1 MSLHNGGGTGWGQSV
16 NGGFGLVL
24 DGSKEAEMRA
34 RDMIFFDVA
43 NGITRRARSGN
54 PHAISTI
61 KSLAEKYPDF
71 KPFLPVMEE

>member
-1 MSLHNGGGTGWGQSV
+1 M
-16 NGGFGLVL
+16 L
-24 DGSKEAEMRA
+24 DGTEAAEVRA

-61 KSLAEKYPDF
+61 RKLAAKYPDF
-71 KPFLPVMEE
+71 KPFLPILE